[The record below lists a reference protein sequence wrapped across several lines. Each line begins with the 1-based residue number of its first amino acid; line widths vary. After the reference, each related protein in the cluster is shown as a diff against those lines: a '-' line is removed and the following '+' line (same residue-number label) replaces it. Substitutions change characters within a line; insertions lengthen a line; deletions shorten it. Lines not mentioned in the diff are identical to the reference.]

1 MFCRKMTGH
10 THNDKL
16 LIHCFQY
23 SIKGSAA
30 KWYNQLD
37 RSRIHTWRD
46 LGKAFLTQYKDM
58 TDMAPDRLSLQ
69 KMEKKSTESFKEYAQ
84 RWRDLAAQV
93 QPPLTE
99 KERTVLFVSTLRA
112 PYYDKLVGNATKNFA
127 DMVISG
133 EMIENA
139 IKSGKIEAGDTSVP
153 KKGGT
158 TKKKAVVRKG
168 KLARPKDPYAI
179 EGMPSI
185 HSRAAPN
192 SSKEFTMVQFLAFR
206 KSI

>member
-1 MFCRKMTGH
+1 MESRHKYDLLEERLRAVEGMDIFGNIDARIRPYHVRLVPDLVIPPKWKVPELQKYDGTKCPAAHLTMFCRKMTGH

-23 SIKGSAA
+23 SKKKGSAA

-93 QPPLTE
+93 QPPL
-99 KERTVLFVSTLRA
+99 
-112 PYYDKLVGNATKNFA
+112 PYK
-127 DMVISG
+127 
-133 EMIENA
+133 
-139 IKSGKIEAGDTSVP
+139 
-153 KKGGT
+153 
-158 TKKKAVVRKG
+158 
-168 KLARPKDPYAI
+168 
-179 EGMPSI
+179 
-185 HSRAAPN
+185 
-192 SSKEFTMVQFLAFR
+192 
-206 KSI
+206 